1 MNDFEKD
8 IKRAYEKGT
17 QNAADKKGEVWDAIS
32 RELEKNKMSKNNRRT
47 NKIGLI
53 AVAAAALIIVLA
65 AFTPAG
71 QAAVAK
77 IFEMFAPEKEVQV
90 TLEGMTEENEYQLH
104 TPSYSTAAEPEATPQ
119 NTGASATEEQP
130 ADEAVREVT
139 YVIYI
144 DESRYMSENVGGVD
158 VIKPIDY
165 SDDLPEVSMSVYQDK
180 DRTPDELKAEIKALV
195 EADYDTVMDFE
206 QAEYPLLSWHIHAL
220 DGKLEGEKEDMPQW
234 DSKVIDVY
242 LVDNTQGGTFVI
254 TLKYFMEASEGH
266 GERLKGMLADMSII
280 PVQ

>member
-8 IKRAYEKGT
+8 IKRAYKQGT

-32 RELEKNKMSKNNRRT
+32 CELEKNKMSKNNKRT
-47 NKIGLI
+47 NKIGII

-77 IFEMFAPEKEVQV
+77 ILDMFAPEKEVQV

-104 TPSYSTAAEPEATPQ
+104 TPSYSPTATLQVTPENTEPSASDGQ
-119 NTGASATEEQP
+119 NTTE
-130 ADEAVREVT
+130 AAREVT
-139 YVIYI
+139 YAIYI
-144 DESRYMSENVGGVD
+144 DESRYISETVDGVD
-158 VIKPIDY
+158 IIKPIDY
-165 SDDLPEVSMSVYQDK
+165 SDDLPEVSMSIYQDK
-180 DRTPDELKAEIKALV
+180 ARTPDELKAEIKASV

-220 DGKLEGEKEDMPQW
+220 DGDLNGDKEDMPQW
-234 DSKVIDVY
+234 DSDVTDIY
-242 LVDNTQGGTFVI
+242 IVDNTQGGTFVI

-266 GERLKGMLADMSII
+266 GERLKGMLQDMSII